1 MSCADDI
8 RDNIGDER
16 YFAII
21 LKRIAEKKRKKW
33 EMKIY
38 KIDRWNQISV
48 QNWFILWIWEKFK
61 NLRLNLK
68 KKKTNWIKI

>member
-21 LKRIAEKKRKKW
+21 LKRIAEKKRKNEKW
-33 EMKIY
+33 KFIKLIDGIKLVY
-38 KIDRWNQISV
+38 KIDLFYDW
-48 QNWFILWIWEKFK
+48 
-61 NLRLNLK
+61 
-68 KKKTNWIKI
+68 

>member
-21 LKRIAEKKRKKW
+21 LKRIAEKKRKNEKW
-33 EMKIY
+33 KFIKLIDGIKLQCTKLIY
-38 KIDRWNQISV
+38 FMNMREI
-48 QNWFILWIWEKFK
+48 
-61 NLRLNLK
+61 
-68 KKKTNWIKI
+68 